1 MSEAPRERLGIAASP
16 GIAIGPAFVLR
27 RERLVI
33 PEHHVAPEGIDAEV
47 ARLQAAFR
55 ETRDRLRVI
64 RAGMAEGGLVANLF
78 DAQFLFLEDP
88 ALLGPAERNIRE
100 RRLNAEWA
108 LSAELSRLEALFEA
122 IADPYLRSRS
132 DDVGVMVRR
141 VLEVLMGRE
150 PEGLAN
156 APVGV
161 IVVADDLA
169 PADVAQVS
177 REHIAGIVTEG
188 GSRTSHV
195 TIIARSLGIPA
206 VVGTGAGLARALAD
220 GALVIVDG
228 RSGRVLVEPEPG
240 VIADYAKRRA
250 DFTRL
255 GRDSLRYVDL
265 PAETR
270 DGAKVALLANVDLV
284 EEIPDALRYGA
295 EGIGLYRTEFLF
307 LNRSDLPDEDEQVA
321 AYRAILEA
329 VAPRAAVIRT
339 LDLGADKVP
348 AGLGLHGEE
357 NPALGMRG
365 IRLGHARPEVF
376 RTQLR
381 ALLRASPHGR
391 LKVLLPMVSGIDE
404 LRTARAELGRARHEL
419 AARGA
424 GVAAQV
430 PLGVM
435 IETPAAAVIADLIAP
450 EADFLS
456 IGTNDLLQYTIAV
469 DRTNEQV
476 SYLYQ
481 PLHPANLRL
490 IQRITHAARRA
501 GIVAGMCGE
510 MAGDP
515 FYVWM
520 LLALGVNELSMT
532 AFSIPL
538 LKRILRDSTLG
549 EAREL
554 LGLALRRSEAAEIQ
568 ALVEAAMRRRFPSE
582 FEPFAGAG

>member
-1 MSEAPRERLGIAASP
+1 MSGAPRERLGTAASP
-16 GIAIGPAFVLR
+16 GIALGPAFVLR

-33 PEHHVAPEGIDAEV
+33 PERQIAPSEVEAEV
-47 ARLQAAFR
+47 ARLHAAFGDTR
-55 ETRDRLRVI
+55 ERLRAI
-64 RAGMAEGGLVANLF
+64 RTGMAEGGLVANLF

-108 LSAELSRLEALFEA
+108 LSEELSRLEALFDS
-122 IADPYLRSRS
+122 IPDPYLKSRS

-141 VLEVLMGRE
+141 VLESLMGRE
-150 PEGLAN
+150 PEGLVN

-161 IVVADDLA
+161 IVVSDDLS

-177 REHIAGIVTEG
+177 REQIAGIVTEG

-206 VVGTGAGLARALAD
+206 VVGTGAGLARAVPD
-220 GALVIVDG
+220 GARVIVDG
-228 RSGRVLVEPEPG
+228 GAGRVLVDPEPG
-240 VIADYAKRRA
+240 VVAEYSKRRA
-250 DFTRL
+250 ELARL

-270 DGAKVALLANVDLV
+270 DGAKMALLANIDLA
-284 EEIPDALRYGA
+284 EEIPGALRYGA

-307 LNRSDLPDEDEQVA
+307 LNRTDLPSEDEQVA
-321 AYRAILEA
+321 AYREILEA
-329 VAPRAAVIRT
+329 VAPRSAVIRT

-348 AGLGLHGEE
+348 LGLALAGEE

-365 IRLGHARPEVF
+365 VRLGHARPEVF
-376 RTQLR
+376 RAQLR
-381 ALLRASPHGR
+381 ALLRASPDGR
-391 LKVLLPMVSGIDE
+391 LKILLPMVSSLDE
-404 LRTARAELGRARHEL
+404 LRAARAELERARHEI
-419 AARGA
+419 AARGS
-424 GVAAQV
+424 AASAHV

-435 IETPAAAVIADLIAP
+435 IETPAAAMIADLIAP

-515 FYVWM
+515 VYVWV
-520 LLALGVNELSMT
+520 LLALGVGELSMT
-532 AFSIPL
+532 PFSIPL
-538 LKRILRDSTLG
+538 LKRILRESTLV

-554 LGLALRRSEAAEIQ
+554 LGAALRQSSAGAIQ
-568 ALVEAAMRRRFPSE
+568 ALVESAMRRRFPRE
-582 FEPFAGAG
+582 FEPFARVG